1 MISNDIIGY
10 TYNADN
16 FTPKSLIEFMVQ
28 IRELSP
34 AALDMSPE
42 VALNQLADVYCIDR
56 DNECSFDSEDFP
68 KVILKFMNANITD
81 FVGYS
86 DMPEYAGA

>member
-1 MISNDIIGY
+1 MSDIIGY

-16 FTPKSLIEFMVQ
+16 FTPKALIEFMVQ
-28 IRELSP
+28 LRELSP
-34 AALDMSPE
+34 AAIDMLPE

-56 DNECSFDSEDFP
+56 DNEYSFDSEDFP
-68 KVILKFMNANITD
+68 KVILKFTDADITE

-86 DMPEYAGA
+86 DMSEYAL

>member
-1 MISNDIIGY
+1 MSDIIGY

-16 FTPKSLIEFMVQ
+16 FTPKALIEFMVQ
-28 IRELSP
+28 LRELSP

-42 VALNQLADVYCIDR
+42 VALNQLADVYGIDR
-56 DNECSFDSEDFP
+56 DNEYSFDSNDFP
-68 KVILKFMNANITD
+68 KVILKFMDADITD

-86 DMPEYAGA
+86 DMPDFKVS